1 MGSIMTESSSTIETP
16 MLWRSEAISSSDCTV
31 ITSMGGLVEC
41 EKLDRGVPRFWGG
54 GTIAT
59 SASSTLSLT
68 WSLKILAV
76 VSAATDWATFGG
88 GGGEE
93 VESFSG
99 AFLRL
104 RVAMPDGGSV
114 NGSQTGGPV
123 SEVFGAIESG

>member
-1 MGSIMTESSSTIETP
+1 MTESSSTIETP
-16 MLWRSEAISSSDCTV
+16 ILWRSEAISSSDCTV
-31 ITSMGGLVEC
+31 ITSIGGLAEC
-41 EKLDRGVPRFWGG
+41 EKLDRGVSRFWGG

-68 WSLKILAV
+68 WSLKPLAV
-76 VSAATDWATFGG
+76 VSAATNWATFG

-104 RVAMPDGGSV
+104 RVAMLDGGSV
-114 NGSQTGGPV
+114 NGSQTGDTG
-123 SEVFGAIESG
+123 SEVFGATESG